1 VTPPFRSG
9 IVDLLGRWIPLNF
22 VYLAGAARMAGLHVE
37 IYDTMAKNHGY
48 TQIEQ
53 HFRQSDPSYI
63 ASTAITS
70 SIKDAIKTLEL
81 AKRVNPHVVTILGGV
96 HPTFC
101 SEEILNATAAVD
113 YIICGEGEDTLREL
127 LRILEHGGDPGTV
140 SGLVFCRGGDI
151 VKTSKRAITESI
163 DDFPTAWDLLD
174 WQDYSYFVIPDSRL
188 GAISTSRA
196 SDHDSTS
203 CPHKPGVNDR
213 RFREPARVVAEIAQ
227 LYASY
232 GVNVFLLTD
241 EFQTC
246 NRDRWELFLDLM
258 IKSNLPVYLLMQARA
273 ADIVRDRD
281 IMWKYRRAG
290 VVHMYIDIE
299 AIDQDALDSTEN
311 GLDVVDGKLAL
322 AIVHEHGIITEASF
336 VIGGPDETKKN
347 IEHTLKQAQDYN
359 PDNAQFLPMTPWPY
373 DNMENDVRQCI
384 VVQDYAKYNLIDP
397 VIEPR
402 QMSLLQIDVAIVDCY
417 RRFYMKKL
425 PEVMMMNDEFKRGYL
440 MRAMKLIGGSSFI
453 LKKMGM
459 GTLGKIPAMIEE
471 MRTKDT

>member
-22 VYLAGAARMAGLHVE
+22 VYLGGAARMAGLHAE
-37 IYDTMAKNHGY
+37 IYDAMAKNHGY

-81 AKRVNPHVVTILGGV
+81 AKRINPHVVTILGGI

-101 SEEILNATAAVD
+101 SEEILNATSAVD
-113 YIICGEGEDTLREL
+113 YIICSEGEVTLREL
-127 LRILEHGGDPGTV
+127 LRTLETGGDPDTV
-140 SGLVFCRGGDI
+140 SGLVFCRERGI
-151 VKTSKRAITESI
+151 VKTSRRTVTESF
-163 DDFPTAWDLLD
+163 DDFPAAWDLLD
-174 WQDYSYFVIPDSRL
+174 WEDYTYFVIPDSRL
-188 GAISTSRA
+188 GAISTFRA

-203 CPHKPGVNDR
+203 CPHKPWENDR
-213 RFREPARVVAEIAQ
+213 HFREPAKVVAEIVE

-232 GVNVFLLTD
+232 GVNVLLLTD
-241 EFQTC
+241 EFPTS

-290 VVHMYIDIE
+290 VVHIYINIE
-299 AIDQDALDSTEN
+299 AVEQAPLDSMAKGMEVT
-311 GLDVVDGKLAL
+311 VGKLAL
-322 AIVHEHGIITEASF
+322 AIVHEQGIITETSF

-384 VVQDYAKYNLIDP
+384 VVHDYAKYNLIDP

-459 GTLGKIPAMIEE
+459 GTLGKIPAMIEG
-471 MRTKDT
+471 MRSKDT